1 MSSHS
6 WANGLDGALAP
17 GSLPRVPVGGATAA
31 PRPKTSAGSGLRASL
46 SNVVD
51 ATAPLRRRAARA
63 LTNGWFALAP
73 VARRW
78 SQKVAPL
85 SSRAAAV
92 DLVNAAAGVVAT
104 ALAAVLI
111 ALAAQ
116 VQWHVGVLTA
126 PLWLFMGAALLAG
139 TLLGPVRGVLAAV
152 LYLVLGLIGAAVGA
166 EGVQAYLDGPWAGVL
181 LSLPAAVLIT
191 GAISAR
197 HAWLRSPVTASWY
210 FFGWFFVAA
219 LAGVAVVYVGGCWT
233 VTTGT
238 DVDGWA
244 LFATMAARLP
254 FDVIQCVLIAVIA
267 AVVHRL
273 APGLL
278 RGHRHTRKR
287 RR

>member
-1 MSSHS
+1 MSTAQANPDRGAPYAPPADSSSAPASRPVTGADPHTADRTRPIADADESRHASGDRHMSSHS

-31 PRPKTSAGSGLRASL
+31 PRPKTAAGSGLRASL

-63 LTNGWFALAP
+63 LTKGWFALAP

-85 SSRAAAV
+85 SSRAATV

-126 PLWLFMGAALLAG
+126 PLWLFME
-139 TLLGPVRGVLAAV
+139 
-152 LYLVLGLIGAAVGA
+152 IGRAHV
-166 EGVQAYLDGPWAGVL
+166 
-181 LSLPAAVLIT
+181 
-191 GAISAR
+191 
-197 HAWLRSPVTASWY
+197 
-210 FFGWFFVAA
+210 
-219 LAGVAVVYVGGCWT
+219 
-233 VTTGT
+233 
-238 DVDGWA
+238 
-244 LFATMAARLP
+244 
-254 FDVIQCVLIAVIA
+254 
-267 AVVHRL
+267 
-273 APGLL
+273 
-278 RGHRHTRKR
+278 
-287 RR
+287 